1 MAPERRRL
9 VVLVGILAA
18 VSLVALYEYWPSA
31 LPMSV
36 GLPGQRTDAGG
47 PAAPAP
53 QAPDVRLRELTAD
66 RPAPE
71 EASRNLFRY
80 RSRSAPASDKPM
92 VRGDGPIDMRPP
104 DVPSGPPSVPPIAL
118 RFIGL
123 VEAPE
128 HDKRIAIL
136 SDGRGIYRG
145 QEGDI
150 IEGRYRILRINPES
164 VEMAYLDGRGR
175 QIIRLSGS

>member
-9 VVLVGILAA
+9 VVLIGVLVA
-18 VSLVALYEYWPSA
+18 VSLIALYQYWPSG
-31 LPMSV
+31 LPVSV
-36 GLPGQRTDAGG
+36 ALPGQRSDARA
-47 PAAPAP
+47 PAAPSLE
-53 QAPDVRLRELTAD
+53 APDVRLRDLTAA

-71 EASRNLFRY
+71 EASRNPFRY
-80 RSRSAPASDKPM
+80 RPRSVPAPDKPIA
-92 VRGDGPIDMRPP
+92 RADSPIDMRPRE
-104 DVPSGPPSVPPIAL
+104 VPSGPPPVPPIAL

-128 HDKRIAIL
+128 HAKRIAIL

-150 IEGRYRILRINPES
+150 IEGRYRILRINADS

-175 QIIRLSGS
+175 QTIRLSGS